1 MPQELCLGSELVV
14 ERCVDYTPPV
24 TRRQNTEGVAR
35 DSDRLPPL
43 RTRVAFSLFEGDL
56 VNRGFDAIGL
66 RSRRGID
73 LILRSLLLMGTTWGV
88 VAVAALLAT
97 QVRGV
102 PASEN
107 FFEDFAAYLQFII
120 GLPLFVVAEYIV
132 NEHTREAANYFL
144 VSGVVSSADT
154 PLVEALH
161 RQIERLRKSKV
172 PDAICI
178 ILAYS
183 LAIATILPKTASI
196 CPSWHTTPNPEKK
209 ATAEQV
215 RQAQRTACSEL
226 LRQRQAEVSAH
237 EAAQGAAK
245 EPAAELKLYPSHLNL
260 AGRLEML
267 VALPLLN
274 YWWLRWI
281 WKIFLWSWY
290 LWRISRRHLVL
301 TPAHPDATGGIGF
314 ISDVQTKF
322 GLVILAYGVSN
333 IASSVSYQVGVEHKS
348 WSLYTV
354 WCPLLIFVVASPAL
368 FTLPLFMFTKQLYRA
383 KKRAREE
390 LYEKVGERARAFE
403 SAWRSAEPGVTLQN
417 ELFAW
422 QQLRH
427 LFVHVEEM
435 RIVPFDLRSLSELLG
450 QTLGSLV
457 PLLAYLNLP
466 EWITKLLESTSH
478 WFHGP
483 G

>member
-1 MPQELCLGSELVV
+1 M
-14 ERCVDYTPPV
+14 
-24 TRRQNTEGVAR
+24 TRRQSTEGLVAAA
-35 DSDRLPPL
+35 SDRLAPP

-56 VNRGFDAIGL
+56 VNRAFDAIGL

-73 LILRSLLLMGTTWGV
+73 LTLRSLVLMVASWGV
-88 VAVAALLAT
+88 VAIAALLTT
-97 QVRGV
+97 QFRGV
-102 PASEN
+102 QVSEN
-107 FFEDFAAYLQFII
+107 FFGDFAAYLQFII

-132 NEHTREAANYFL
+132 GEHTREAATYFL
-144 VSGVVSSADT
+144 VSGVISSADIS
-154 PLVEALH
+154 LVEALH
-161 RQIERLRKSKV
+161 RRIERLRKSAV
-172 PDAICI
+172 PDTLCI

-183 LAIATILPKTASI
+183 LAIATILPKTSSI
-196 CPSWHTTPNPEKK
+196 CPSWHTTPNPETNM
-209 ATAEQV
+209 TAEQV
-215 RQAQRTACSEL
+215 RQAQRAACTDL
-226 LRQRQAEVSAH
+226 LRQRLAEASARD
-237 EAAQGAAK
+237 ADQGAAK
-245 EPAAELKLYPSHLNL
+245 QPATEPKHYPSHLNV
-260 AGRLEML
+260 AGWLEML

-281 WKIFLWSWY
+281 WKILLCTWY
-290 LWRISRRHLVL
+290 LWRTSRRHLVL
-301 TPAHPDATGGIGF
+301 TPSHPDATGGIGF

-333 IASSVSYQVGVEHKS
+333 IASSVSYQVGVEHDA

-354 WCPLLIFVVASPAL
+354 WCPLLIFVIASPAL

-403 SAWRSAEPGVTLQN
+403 SVWRGAEPGLALQN

-427 LFVHVEEM
+427 LFDHVEDM

-450 QTLGSLV
+450 QTLGSLI

-466 EWITKLLESTSH
+466 DWITKLLESTSH
-478 WFHGP
+478 WFHAG
-483 G
+483 

>member
-1 MPQELCLGSELVV
+1 M
-14 ERCVDYTPPV
+14 
-24 TRRQNTEGVAR
+24 TRRQSTEGFVAR
-35 DSDRLPPL
+35 ASDRLEPT

-73 LILRSLLLMGTTWGV
+73 LMLRSLLLMGTTWGV
-88 VAVAALLAT
+88 VAVAALLST

-107 FFEDFAAYLQFII
+107 FFKDFAAYLQFII
-120 GLPLFVVAEYIV
+120 GLPLFVVAERIV
-132 NEHTREAANYFL
+132 SEHTREAANYFL
-144 VSGVVSSADT
+144 VSGVVSSADI

-161 RQIERLRKSKV
+161 RQIERLRKSTV
-172 PDAICI
+172 PDALCI

-183 LAIATILPKTASI
+183 LALATIGPKTTSI
-196 CPSWHTTPNPEKK
+196 CPSWHTTPNPEWN

-215 RQAQRTACSEL
+215 RQEQRAACSEL
-226 LRQRQAEVSAH
+226 LRQRQAE
-237 EAAQGAAK
+237 AAARDAIQGAAK
-245 EPAAELKLYPSHLNL
+245 EPAAEPKRYPSHLNL
-260 AGRLEML
+260 AGWLEML

-281 WKIFLWSWY
+281 WKILLWSWY
-290 LWRISRRHLVL
+290 LWRMSRRQLVL
-301 TPAHPDATGGIGF
+301 TPSHPDATGGIGF

-322 GLVILAYGVSN
+322 GFVILAYGVSN
-333 IASSVSYQVGVEHKS
+333 IASSVSYQVGVEHAP

-390 LYEKVGERARAFE
+390 LYEKVGECTRAFD
-403 SAWRSAEPGVTLQN
+403 SAWRGAKPGVALQN

-427 LFVHVEEM
+427 LFEHVEKM
-435 RIVPFDLRSLSELLG
+435 RIVPFDLRSLSELVG

-457 PLLAYLNLP
+457 PLVAYLNLP

-478 WFHGP
+478 WFH
-483 G
+483 

>member
-1 MPQELCLGSELVV
+1 M
-14 ERCVDYTPPV
+14 
-24 TRRQNTEGVAR
+24 TRRKSTEGSDSRA
-35 DSDRLPPL
+35 SDRLPTL

-73 LILRSLLLMGTTWGV
+73 LILRSLLLMGATWGV
-88 VAVAALLAT
+88 VAVAALLST
-97 QVRGV
+97 KFRGV

-107 FFEDFAAYLQFII
+107 FFEDFAAYLQFIL

-132 NEHTREAANYFL
+132 GVHTREAANYFL
-144 VSGVVSSADT
+144 ITGVISPGDI

-161 RQIERLRKSKV
+161 RQVERLRKSRV
-172 PDAICI
+172 PDVVCI

-183 LAIATILPKTASI
+183 LAIATIGPKKTSI
-196 CPSWHTTPNPEKK
+196 CPSWHTSPNVEGN
-209 ATAEQV
+209 ATAEQI
-215 RQAQRTACSEL
+215 RQEQRTACSDL
-226 LRQRQAEVSAH
+226 MRQRQAELSARD
-237 EAAQGAAK
+237 GAEGPAK
-245 EPAAELKLYPSHLNL
+245 NPAAEPKRYPSHLNP
-260 AGRLEML
+260 AGWLEML

-281 WKIFLWSWY
+281 WKIFLWTWY
-290 LWRISRRHLVL
+290 LWRMSRRHLVL
-301 TPAHPDATGGIGF
+301 TPSHPDATGGIGF
-314 ISDVQTKF
+314 ISDVQSKF
-322 GLVILAYGVSN
+322 GLVILAYGISN
-333 IASSVSYQVGVEHKS
+333 IASSVSYQIGVEHAP

-354 WCPLLIFVVASPAL
+354 WCPLLIFVIASPTL
-368 FTLPLFMFTKQLYRA
+368 FTLPLLMFTKQLYRA

-390 LYEKVGERARAFE
+390 LYEKVGERARAFD
-403 SAWRSAEPGVTLQN
+403 SAWRNAEPGASLQSD
-417 ELFAW
+417 LFAW

-427 LFVHVEEM
+427 LFEHVEEM

-478 WFHGP
+478 WFHSG
-483 G
+483 

>member
-1 MPQELCLGSELVV
+1 
-14 ERCVDYTPPV
+14 V
-24 TRRQNTEGVAR
+24 TRRQDNEGFVAPA
-35 DSDRLPPL
+35 SDRLPPP

-66 RSRRGID
+66 RGRRGID

-97 QVRGV
+97 RIRGV

-107 FFEDFAAYLQFII
+107 FFADFAAYLQFII
-120 GLPLFVVAEYIV
+120 GLPLFVVAEHIV
-132 NEHTREAANYFL
+132 SEHTREAANYFL
-144 VSGVVSSADT
+144 VSGVVSSADI

-161 RQIERLRKSKV
+161 RQIERLRKSTV
-172 PDAICI
+172 PDVLCI

-183 LAIATILPKTASI
+183 LAIVTIWPKTTSI
-196 CPSWHTTPNPEKK
+196 CPSWHTTPNPQKN
-209 ATAEQV
+209 ATTEQI
-215 RQAQRTACSEL
+215 RQAQRAACGEL
-226 LRQRQAEVSAH
+226 LRQRQAELASHDAAQ
-237 EAAQGAAK
+237 EAAKQPAVQGAAK
-245 EPAAELKLYPSHLNL
+245 QPATPPRRYPAHLNL
-260 AGRLEML
+260 AGWLEML

-281 WKIFLWSWY
+281 WKILLWSWY
-290 LWRISRRHLVL
+290 LWRMSRRHLVL
-301 TPAHPDATGGIGF
+301 TPAHPDATAGIGF

-322 GLVILAYGVSN
+322 GLVILAYGISN
-333 IASSVSYQVGVEHKS
+333 IASSVSYQVGVEHAP

-403 SAWRSAEPGVTLQN
+403 STWRNAEPGVTLQN
-417 ELFAW
+417 ELLAW

-427 LFVHVEEM
+427 LFDHVEDM

-457 PLLAYLNLP
+457 PLVAYLNLP

-478 WFHGP
+478 WFH
-483 G
+483 

>member
-1 MPQELCLGSELVV
+1 
-14 ERCVDYTPPV
+14 V
-24 TRRQNTEGVAR
+24 TRRKSTEGSDSRA
-35 DSDRLPPL
+35 SDRLPTP

-73 LILRSLLLMGTTWGV
+73 LILRSLLLMGATWGV
-88 VAVAALLAT
+88 VAIAALMAT
-97 QVRGV
+97 QYRGV

-132 NEHTREAANYFL
+132 SEHTREAANYFL
-144 VSGVVSSADT
+144 VSGVVPSADI

-161 RQIERLRKSKV
+161 RRIERLRKSTV
-172 PDAICI
+172 PDVLCI

-183 LAIATILPKTASI
+183 LAFATIWPKTTSI
-196 CPSWHTTPNPEKK
+196 CPSWHTTPNPESD
-209 ATAEQV
+209 ATVEQI
-215 RQAQRTACSEL
+215 RQEQRTACSEL
-226 LRQRQAEVSAH
+226 LRQRQAEMSTHDAM
-237 EAAQGAAK
+237 QGGAI
-245 EPAAELKLYPSHLNL
+245 EPAAEPKPKRYPSQLNL
-260 AGRLEML
+260 AGWLEML
-267 VALPLLN
+267 VALPVLN

-281 WKIFLWSWY
+281 WKILLWTWY
-290 LWRISRRHLVL
+290 LWRTSRRHLVL

-314 ISDVQTKF
+314 ISDVQSKF
-322 GLVILAYGVSN
+322 GFVILAYGISN
-333 IASSVSYQVGVEHKS
+333 IASSVAYEIGVEHAS

-383 KKRAREE
+383 KKRVREE
-390 LYEKVGERARAFE
+390 LYEKAGERARAFE
-403 SAWRSAEPGVTLQN
+403 SAWRGAEPGVTLQN

-427 LFVHVEEM
+427 LFEHVEEM

-478 WFHGP
+478 WFHSV
-483 G
+483 